1 MIAHLSRV
9 VMHAHCLRLITGS
22 ASVKVRC
29 FVLQLL
35 YIVSQNDVFDL
46 YPANVA
52 RMFCE
57 RQFFT
62 EIC

>member
-1 MIAHLSRV
+1 MIAYLSRV
-9 VMHAHCLRLITGS
+9 VMHAHCLRLIAGS

-46 YPANVA
+46 YPADVA

-62 EIC
+62 QIC